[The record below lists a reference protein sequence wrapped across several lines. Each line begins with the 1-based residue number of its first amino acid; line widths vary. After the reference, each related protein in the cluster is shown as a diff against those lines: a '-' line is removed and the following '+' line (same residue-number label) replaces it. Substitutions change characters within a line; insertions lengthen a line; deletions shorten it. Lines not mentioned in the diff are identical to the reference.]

1 MDKVVESLLAAMALL
16 IVTFVALGA
25 MTGIWLWP
33 ALGVSLVVL
42 IGALVLHVAHRR

>member
-25 MTGIWLWP
+25 MTGHL
-33 ALGVSLVVL
+33 A
-42 IGALVLHVAHRR
+42 VASVGGCRLSC

>member
-16 IVTFVALGA
+16 IVTFVALSA

-33 ALGVSLVVL
+33 ALGVSLGVL
-42 IGALVLHVAHRR
+42 IGALVLHVARRR